1 MSEELKQQTFE
12 LIDDIKKA
20 IHNLGDSG
28 GPRELDWITH
38 IFLYKFLN
46 DKFIFELKK
55 IINENEEIFKSLNI
69 DTTSKDFVK
78 KLNSLQTSEYE
89 KFYNFLPPSVP
100 KLAVDHLLVNLYE
113 KINKEDFIE
122 EIDRVFREIGNLNK
136 EIFSITTSG
145 GKKISQFNISF
156 RNSLSDVDEEK
167 HNGFVQALINPLIK
181 INFEETF
188 SYGFDFFSDIYEYLI
203 EDYNKDGGGKYA
215 EYFTPNS
222 VSKVIAEI
230 LVDTTVSN
238 VECYDPSSGTGTLL
252 MSLANQIGT
261 DKSIIYAQDLQ
272 RKSTKLM
279 SFNLILNNLV
289 HSINNIAQGNTL
301 SEPFFVDQNEIKKFD
316 YIVSNPPFKLDFSDI
331 TNILKSEL
339 NGDRFFAGIPKTPP
353 KNKDGM
359 AIFLLFIQH
368 IIYSLKTSG
377 KAAIVVPTG
386 FLSNKESIELSIKK
400 YLIKNNFLDGVV
412 QMPKNIFAK
421 TGTLVSII
429 FINKDKKD
437 SNVRM
442 INAESFGVIE
452 KFKVDNKTVEK
463 TRLTKEDSE
472 SIVSLYK
479 SDKTIKEKSISVS
492 IDDIEKTNFHFSP
505 LVYLPVNSDHK
516 TLTKDEVEDFIENSL
531 ENLNNLINESKQLDE
546 ELISMIKN
554 LNNNA

>member
-1 MSEELKQQTFE
+1 
-12 LIDDIKKA
+12 
-20 IHNLGDSG
+20 
-28 GPRELDWITH
+28 
-38 IFLYKFLN
+38 
-46 DKFIFELKK
+46 
-55 IINENEEIFKSLNI
+55 
-69 DTTSKDFVK
+69 
-78 KLNSLQTSEYE
+78 
-89 KFYNFLPPSVP
+89 
-100 KLAVDHLLVNLYE
+100 
-113 KINKEDFIE
+113 
-122 EIDRVFREIGNLNK
+122 
-136 EIFSITTSG
+136 
-145 GKKISQFNISF
+145 
-156 RNSLSDVDEEK
+156 
-167 HNGFVQALINPLIK
+167 
-181 INFEETF
+181 
-188 SYGFDFFSDIYEYLI
+188 
-203 EDYNKDGGGKYA
+203 
-215 EYFTPNS
+215 
-222 VSKVIAEI
+222 
-230 LVDTTVSN
+230 
-238 VECYDPSSGTGTLL
+238 

-301 SEPFFVDQNEIKKFD
+301 SEPFFVDQNEMKKFD

-492 IDDIEKTNFHFSP
+492 VDDIEK
-505 LVYLPVNSDHK
+505 
-516 TLTKDEVEDFIENSL
+516 
-531 ENLNNLINESKQLDE
+531 LIFTSVH
-546 ELISMIKN
+546 
-554 LNNNA
+554 